1 MASTLFIKFL
11 SHFYERFSMHTS
23 VFKLVWVSLACIQV
37 KFPYLHHKAR
47 VLIILAQ
54 GFFYWSLHFGFI
66 WLHKGFVSIYI
77 YFCVFISIVSP
88 FLLSYLNS
96 KVNEWCKLCLI
107 IMVCKFTMMC
117 YASLSCYV
125 MQVYEHKASSFMLKV
140 AFWQHV
146 SYHISYD
153 NLHVRLNAN
162 LWPFFT
168 CHLSPCITNMLSL
181 VLCILLRPK
190 NVICKYMNICTFHM
204 PPC

>member
-11 SHFYERFSMHTS
+11 SYFYERFSMHTS

-47 VLIILAQ
+47 VLIIYAQ

-66 WLHKGFVSIYI
+66 WLHKGFVSILYLLI
-77 YFCVFISIVSP
+77 LIWVFISIVSP

-107 IMVCKFTMMC
+107 IMICKFTMMC

-125 MQVYEHKASSFMLKV
+125 CKFAMLWYASCHVMLCKFAMLWYASCHVMYASLGWSFCSCYHVMQAYLGFMSLKLQ
-140 AFWQHV
+140 A
-146 SYHISYD
+146 
-153 NLHVRLNAN
+153 
-162 LWPFFT
+162 
-168 CHLSPCITNMLSL
+168 
-181 VLCILLRPK
+181 LC
-190 NVICKYMNICTFHM
+190 
-204 PPC
+204 